1 MKTFLVPVDGSAAA
15 DAALTLALN
24 LARPSGGELLIVH
37 AINTAA
43 VVAECVTPY
52 GGDPTAAL
60 NILEADEQKIL
71 DAAFARAREAGI
83 TATSMALDGAAAEK
97 IVQVA
102 RERHADAI
110 VMGTSGRRGVERFI
124 AGSVAEGVLRT
135 APVPVFVIHEGFTA
149 AADRAPFRRILVAVD
164 DSTPAGAATRFAID
178 LAARDGAGI
187 VFCHVVGENEEPPS
201 MLESTQKLAAE
212 RGVESATLTVHG
224 RDTAEIII
232 ASAEASRADLIAL
245 GTHGRRGLDR
255 FILGSVVEG
264 VVRNSPIPAVVVRGD
279 QSTLRTRHQAID
291 TNNVTA
297 ASCIAPATTSSV

>member
-15 DAALTLALN
+15 GVALTLALT
-24 LARPSGGELLIVH
+24 LTRSRVDQLLIVH

-43 VVAECVTPY
+43 VAAECVTPY

-60 NILEADEQKIL
+60 NILEVDEREIL
-71 DAAFARAREAGI
+71 DAAVARAREAGVPATPI
-83 TATSMALDGAAAEK
+83 AVDGATSEK

-102 RERHADAI
+102 RDRHADAI
-110 VMGTSGRRGVERFI
+110 VMGTSGRRGIERLV
-124 AGSVAEGVLRT
+124 AGSIAEGVLRT
-135 APVPVFVIHEGFTA
+135 ASVPVFVIHEGYTPEA
-149 AADRAPFRRILVAVD
+149 GRAPFQRILVAVD
-164 DSTPAGAATRFAID
+164 DSISAAAATRFAID
-178 LAARDGAGI
+178 LAAVGGAGI
-187 VFCHVVGENEEPPS
+187 VFCHVVGEKEES
-201 MLESTQKLAAE
+201 SSTFEIAQKLAAE

-255 FILGSVVEG
+255 FILGSVAEG